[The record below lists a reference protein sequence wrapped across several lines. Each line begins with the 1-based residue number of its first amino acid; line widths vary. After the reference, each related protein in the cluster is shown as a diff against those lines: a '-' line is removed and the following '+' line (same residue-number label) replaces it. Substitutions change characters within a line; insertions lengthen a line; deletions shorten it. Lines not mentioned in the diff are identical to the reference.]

1 MLLQFFSMSL
11 LHLTMAVLIGLV
23 VGGILGLMYETMNL
37 KKSAFVLRF
46 MLLGVMGS
54 FAFDIF
60 FSFMTANHF
69 LPGFFYIRPTIVVED
84 VVGAA
89 LVPCLI
95 YRPFIEYKPPRL
107 KKQG

>member
-46 MLLGVMGS
+46 IQQRVQ
-54 FAFDIF
+54 
-60 FSFMTANHF
+60 
-69 LPGFFYIRPTIVVED
+69 V
-84 VVGAA
+84 
-89 LVPCLI
+89 
-95 YRPFIEYKPPRL
+95 
-107 KKQG
+107 